1 MKALVKISWSE
12 ETPILKFATPEG
24 YETVKLEKGKE
35 FDYEVTNKRRCIG
48 FHSEKGEMTPCP
60 AFNKIESGDQCF
72 NCRKKDIYTHWRT
85 GNGSPGF
92 EADYS
97 VYLAQCGNRV
107 KVGVTRTDRLR
118 NRWLEQGADYAVELF
133 SKLSPEEALE
143 KEKDLSE
150 KGLKERIRKEHK
162 ILTSEKSVLEDKMEE
177 YGLEGDIVDL
187 SNSINCSSF
196 VREGVFPSPVENVK
210 GQIISNG
217 RICLGIS
224 SGKVVQKS
232 QQKGLSDF

>member
-1 MKALVKISWSE
+1 MKALVKISWSKE
-12 ETPILKFATPEG
+12 KPVLKFATPEG

-35 FDYEVTNKRRCIG
+35 FDYEVTKKRRCIG
-48 FHSEKGEMTPCP
+48 FHSEKGQMTPCP

-97 VYLAQCGNRV
+97 VYLAQCGNQV

-143 KEKDLSE
+143 KEKYLSE
-150 KGLKERIRKEHK
+150 NGLKERIRKENK
-162 ILTSEKSVLEDKMEE
+162 IISAEKNILENEMQEHS
-177 YGLEGDIVDL
+177 LEGDIIDL
-187 SNSINCSSF
+187 SNSINCNSF
-196 VREGVFPSPVENVK
+196 LRDGVFPSPIENVK

-232 QQKGLSDF
+232 RQKGLSDF